1 MARRGGAI
9 FAAPFTQKIPTTL
22 SFGENTTFVNNVA
35 SASLGG
41 AVVASGVER
50 FEAWDSGRYV
60 NNSNPAV
67 LVQKESI
74 TSGLLNNW

>member
-35 SASLGG
+35 TASLATTIG
-41 AVVASGVER
+41 
-50 FEAWDSGRYV
+50 
-60 NNSNPAV
+60 
-67 LVQKESI
+67 
-74 TSGLLNNW
+74 T